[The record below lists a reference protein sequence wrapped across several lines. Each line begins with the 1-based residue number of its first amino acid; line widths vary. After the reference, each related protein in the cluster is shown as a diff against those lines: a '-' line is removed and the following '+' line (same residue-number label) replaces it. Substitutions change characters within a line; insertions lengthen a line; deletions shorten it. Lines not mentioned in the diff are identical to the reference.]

1 MSQIFPPSL
10 LFQFQ
15 TPIRRHDSIPKTR
28 GGLLSLSPEHSLFAP
43 SRVNSVSQVKSSAQK
58 LSDRAAPIEIR
69 MAWNPSGI
77 GVSVEV
83 FGKKHGPEGS
93 RNDLRNS
100 DFVRLMIDTRH
111 TASVHR
117 MTSYCQSFLILPV
130 DTAAKN
136 VPTVSHGDSI
146 LAGLNVRGNLTEIQL
161 RYHSRP
167 DGYLIETWMPAAVLH
182 GFAEAAEIRR
192 IGFYCLVHDTELG
205 ELPLNVGD
213 DFPVTIDPSQWLSME
228 LSE

>member
-1 MSQIFPPSL
+1 MNQIFPPSL

-28 GGLLSLSPEHSLFAP
+28 GGLLSLSPEHSIFAP
-43 SRVNSVSQVKSSAQK
+43 ARVNSVSHGNSGVQKQKSSG
-58 LSDRAAPIEIR
+58 SAPAFEIR

-83 FGKKHGPEGS
+83 VGKKHGPEGS
-93 RNDLRNS
+93 RSDLRNS

-117 MTSYCQSFLILPV
+117 MTSYCQTFLILPV

-136 VPTVSHGDSI
+136 VPTVIHGESN
-146 LAGLNVRGNLTEIQL
+146 LTGLNVRGNLTEIQL

-167 DGYLIETWMPAAVLH
+167 DGYLIETWMPATVLH
-182 GFAEAAEIRR
+182 GFVEAAEIRR

-213 DFPVTIDPSQWLSME
+213 DFPVTIDPSQWLS
-228 LSE
+228 